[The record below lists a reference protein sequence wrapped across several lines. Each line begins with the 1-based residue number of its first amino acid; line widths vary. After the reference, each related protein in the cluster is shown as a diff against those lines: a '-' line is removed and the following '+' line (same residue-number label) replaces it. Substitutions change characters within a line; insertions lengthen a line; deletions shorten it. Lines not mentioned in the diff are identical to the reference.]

1 MTDFTTF
8 SSELEACARI
18 VVAHAAANSERDAWM
33 ALRKSGYT
41 SFFIGA
47 AIEQI
52 MERAREI
59 AGVTTERVH

>member
-8 SSELEACARI
+8 VSELDACAKI
-18 VVAHAAANSERDAWM
+18 VIAHGAVTDDKLAFM

-41 SFFIGA
+41 AFFIGA

-59 AGVTTERVH
+59 AGVTAERVH